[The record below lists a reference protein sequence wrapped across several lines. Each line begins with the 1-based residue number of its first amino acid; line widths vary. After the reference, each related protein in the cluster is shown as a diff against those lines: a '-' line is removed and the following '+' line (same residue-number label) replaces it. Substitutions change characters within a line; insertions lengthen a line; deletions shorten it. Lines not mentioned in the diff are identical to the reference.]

1 MKILVLGG
9 CGFIGSH
16 LVDQLLAK
24 GHQVRVLDRTPERYR
39 QPLPKVDYRLGSFA
53 DAPLLAEALE
63 GVQVVYH
70 LISTTVP
77 STSNLDPVADVEGNL
92 IATLRLLQLMTQ
104 KNISKIVFLSSGG
117 TVYGIPEKTPICEN
131 HPLHPICSYGV
142 VKVAIENYL
151 EMFHKLHGLEY
162 VVLRA
167 SNPYGERQGHVGV
180 QGVIGTFMMKLLNG
194 ESINI
199 WGDGGIVRDFIY
211 VSDLVSLC
219 VLAGEKTVRGTYNAG
234 SGTGHTIN
242 DIVATLSSV
251 TGKTIYPVYKTGR
264 GYDVPRV
271 TLNIN
276 SAMSIFGWRPEVDL
290 AVGINTTWR
299 WQSNEYVKSN

>member
-194 ESINI
+194 ESIDI

>member
-1 MKILVLGG
+1 MKVLILGG

-63 GVQVVYH
+63 GVEVVYH

-92 IATLRLLQLMTQ
+92 IASLRLLQLMVQ

-117 TVYGIPEKTPICEN
+117 TVYGIPEKTPISES

-151 EMFHKLHGLEY
+151 EMYHQLHGIEY

-180 QGVIGTFMMKLLNG
+180 QGVIGTFMMKLLND
-194 ESINI
+194 EPIDI

-219 VLAGEKTVRGTYNAG
+219 VLAGEKAVHGIYNAG

-242 DIVATLSSV
+242 DIVTTLSSV
-251 TGKTIYPVYKTGR
+251 TGKNIHPAYKPGR

-271 TLNIN
+271 TLDIN
-276 SAMSIFGWRPEVDL
+276 SAMSAFDWCPEVDL
-290 AVGINTTWR
+290 AVGISTTWR
-299 WQSNEYVKSN
+299 WQSDEYLKSN